1 MEKFEDWYL
10 IGDSFILYN
19 DTNDNLPVNGNYTL
33 TVYADGFQKFT
44 MKFNVNDATEQ
55 NVSIQKAALPYGID
69 TYSGSSVGGGSASSG
84 SGSEGGSNTMNAY
97 IVFDADLLA
106 NAEIMTKLDT
116 GNEYAS
122 AIAERWAELSHVDV
136 YAKGSSD
143 VYTYAG
149 YADAV
154 NDAHVAGAAL
164 TFADYAAKEN
174 AEKTAGRPYAV
185 KQVLEDNLLG
195 EATSFSET
203 ANQGCTGNCSG
214 KAGE

>member
-1 MEKFEDWYL
+1 
-10 IGDSFILYN
+10 
-19 DTNDNLPVNGNYTL
+19 
-33 TVYADGFQKFT
+33 
-44 MKFNVNDATEQ
+44 
-55 NVSIQKAALPYGID
+55 
-69 TYSGSSVGGGSASSG
+69 
-84 SGSEGGSNTMNAY
+84 MNAY

-106 NAEIMTKLDT
+106 NANIMTALNT
-116 GNEYAS
+116 GNAYAS

-154 NDAHVAGAAL
+154 NSAHVAGTAL
-164 TFADYAAKEN
+164 TFADYAAKEG

-195 EATSFSET
+195 KTTAFSDT
-203 ANQGCTGNCSG
+203 AN
-214 KAGE
+214 KAAPTSRW

>member
-1 MEKFEDWYL
+1 M
-10 IGDSFILYN
+10 
-19 DTNDNLPVNGNYTL
+19 
-33 TVYADGFQKFT
+33 
-44 MKFNVNDATEQ
+44 
-55 NVSIQKAALPYGID
+55 
-69 TYSGSSVGGGSASSG
+69 GGGSASSG

-203 ANQGCTGNCSG
+203 AN
-214 KAGE
+214 KAAPEIALVKLENDK